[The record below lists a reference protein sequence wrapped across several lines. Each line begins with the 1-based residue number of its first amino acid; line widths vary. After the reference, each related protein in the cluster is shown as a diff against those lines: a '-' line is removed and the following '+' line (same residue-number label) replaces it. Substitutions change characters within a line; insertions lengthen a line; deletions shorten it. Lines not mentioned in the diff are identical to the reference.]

1 MPRFNDDARL
11 WQALLARGEA
21 QLMRARH
28 AAAATARIERT
39 ALAALDAARL
49 VLVETERHARE
60 RRHSLDEQQR
70 GGHDFRRADLERIR
84 EVHARLD
91 RMIENPRETVATA
104 QSRYDAAHHSL
115 GNARAACRELT
126 RRCEKYRFAR
136 KRLTRH
142 NDDDTV

>member
-1 MPRFNDDARL
+1 MPRFADDARS

-28 AAAATARIERT
+28 TAAATARIERT

-49 VLVETERHARE
+49 ALVEAERHARE
-60 RRHSLDEQQR
+60 RRRSLDDEQR
-70 GGHDFRRADLERIR
+70 GGHDFRRGDLERIR

-91 RMIENPRETVATA
+91 RMIEDARETVAAA
-104 QSRYDAAHHSL
+104 QSRYDEAHRSHR
-115 GNARAACRELT
+115 NARSAGRVLT

-136 KRLTRH
+136 KRSTRY
-142 NDDDTV
+142 NDDDIL